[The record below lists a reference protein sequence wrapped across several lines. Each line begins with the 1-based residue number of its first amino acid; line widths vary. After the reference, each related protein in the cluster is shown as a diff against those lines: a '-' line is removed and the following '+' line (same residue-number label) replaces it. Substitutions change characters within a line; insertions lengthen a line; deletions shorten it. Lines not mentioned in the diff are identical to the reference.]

1 MTKKLDAKKI
11 KLIKVIMN
19 IGEEDLLDKIDKS
32 LQENQEEQKSKQLSD
47 ALEVGYKDIKA
58 GRCEEFTPEVVRKIS
73 KAVIARNT

>member
-1 MTKKLDAKKI
+1 MQKI

-19 IGEEDLLDKIDKS
+19 IGEEDLLDKIDKN
-32 LQENQEEQKSKQLSD
+32 LKENKEEQKSKRLSE
-47 ALEVGYKDIKA
+47 ALKVGYNDIKA